1 VQARAVAFPPSG
13 GLPARSLSSERLEA
27 RGKFF
32 FAGSE
37 KVLLKGVTY
46 GPFAPA
52 ETGDQFRDLKMVEAD
67 LDLMTR
73 LGANTFRTF
82 TVPPRWLLDMA
93 AARGLRVLV
102 GVPWAEHVCF
112 LDSTKLTREIRGTI
126 ARAGEA
132 CAGHPAVAALLIGNE
147 IPSDIVR
154 WYGARRIAAFLGEL
168 AEVAKSADPERLIGY
183 ANFPSTEYLE
193 TDFTDFLAFNVYLHR
208 EEDFTRYLYRL
219 HTLAGDRPLVLT
231 EFGMDSRRE
240 GPAHQATTLSWQ
252 VRTALTMGAAGTFAF
267 SFTDE
272 WFTGGHDIQDWA
284 FGLVDRERRPKPAFE
299 AVQGWYAS
307 DELPTLPEYPKISV
321 VVCAYNAE
329 STMDACL
336 ASLQRLRYPAYEIV
350 VVDDGS
356 RDRTGEIA
364 DGYEGVRVIHQ
375 ENKGLS
381 AARNVGIAASV
392 GEIVAFTDSD
402 CVADPDWLYYL
413 ASTFVASGLPAVGG
427 PNLPPPED
435 SFVASCVAA
444 SPGGPLHVL
453 LDDEEAEHIP
463 GCNMAFRREV
473 LEEINGFDP
482 IFRAAGDDVDLCW
495 RLQERGHRI
504 GFSPAAMVWH
514 FRRNTVEAYIGQ
526 QRGYGKA
533 EALLYFRH
541 PHRFNAL
548 LYSRWRGRIYGGISS
563 LLSWRR
569 PVIYGGVFGRGLFQT
584 LYQPPQSFLAHL
596 PFTFEWNA
604 IATALVLAAVVSRG
618 WVLAA
623 LGLAP
628 LMLTWGACVAAAL
641 RARVDDPADGIRG
654 RLLIALLT
662 YLGPLLRCVERY
674 RWWAR
679 GLSAAE
685 PPRGPREA
693 PLPLSWRDRGFSLAF
708 WSENRL
714 EKETILHQV
723 REAVVTRKYLVLVD
737 QGWSDWDLEVHG
749 GLWSRARIKVATE
762 NHGGERR
769 VLRFKCEL
777 RSSRLASLGTL
788 GAVAAAALAF
798 KLGFLPVVLTGAALA
813 MSIAFV
819 REGLTLGRMLHEELK
834 TVARRARLRHAPA
847 LRDRPARSK

>member
-13 GLPARSLSSERLEA
+13 GLEGRSLSSERLEA

-37 KVLLKGVTY
+37 KVLLKGITY

-52 ETGDQFRDLKMVEAD
+52 GSGDQFPDPRIVETDLG
-67 LDLMTR
+67 LMSE
-73 LGANTFRTF
+73 LGANALKTF
-82 TVPPRWLLDMA
+82 TVPPRWLLDLA
-93 AARGLRVLV
+93 AERGLRVIV

-112 LDSTKLTREIRGTI
+112 LDSKKLTRDIRDTI
-126 ARAGEA
+126 ARAAEA
-132 CAGHPAVAALLIGNE
+132 CEAHPAVAALLVGNE

-154 WYGARRIAAFLGEL
+154 WYGPKRVAAFLGEL
-168 AEVAKSADPERLIGY
+168 VEVVKSRDPERLVGY

-208 EEDFTRYLYRL
+208 EADFARYLYRL

-231 EFGMDSRRE
+231 EFGMDSGRE
-240 GPAHQATTLSWQ
+240 GLEQQASTLSWQ

-272 WFTGGHDIQDWA
+272 WFTGGYEIQDWA
-284 FGLVDRERRPKPAFE
+284 FGLVDRERRPKPAFD
-299 AVQGWYAS
+299 AVRRWYAA

-336 ASLQRLRYPAYEIV
+336 ASLQGLRYPAYEIV
-350 VVDDGS
+350 VVNDGS
-356 RDRTGEIA
+356 RDRTGQIA
-364 DGYEGVRVIHQ
+364 NSYEGVRVIHQ
-375 ENKGLS
+375 ENRGLS
-381 AARNVGIAASV
+381 AARNVGIASAR

-413 ASTFVASGLPAVGG
+413 AATFISSGLPAVGG

-482 IFRAAGDDVDLCW
+482 IFRSAGDDVDLCW
-495 RLQERGHRI
+495 RIQERGHRI

-514 FRRNTVEAYIGQ
+514 FRRNTVQAYIGQ

-563 LLSWRR
+563 LFSWRR

-584 LYQPPQSFLAHL
+584 LYQPPQSVLAQL
-596 PFTFEWNA
+596 PFTFEWNVTA
-604 IATALVLAAVVSRG
+604 AALVLLALASRS
-618 WVLAA
+618 WALAS
-623 LGLAP
+623 LGLVP
-628 LMLTWGACVAAAL
+628 LMLTWGACLTAAL
-641 RARVDDPADGIRG
+641 RARVDAPADEIRG

-674 RWWAR
+674 RGWAR

-685 PPRGPREA
+685 PPRGPRA
-693 PLPLSWRDRGFSLAF
+693 STLPLSWRDRGFSLSF
-708 WSENRL
+708 WSENGL
-714 EKETILHQV
+714 EKEAILHRL
-723 REAVVTRKYLVLVD
+723 REAVVARKYLVLVD
-737 QGWSDWDLEVHG
+737 QGWSDWDLEIHG
-749 GLWSRARIKVATE
+749 GLWSRARIRVATE

-788 GAVAAAALAF
+788 GVIVLAL
-798 KLGFLPVVLTGAALA
+798 LGLKIGPLPLILTGAALI
-813 MSIAFV
+813 MSVALV
-819 REGLTLGRMLHEELK
+819 REGLSLGRMLHDVLR
-834 TVARRARLRHAPA
+834 TVARRARLHHAPGIQ
-847 LRDRPARSK
+847 DHPAATK

>member
-13 GLPARSLSSERLEA
+13 GLEGRSLSSERLEA

-37 KVLLKGVTY
+37 KVLLKGITY

-52 ETGDQFRDLKMVEAD
+52 GSGDQFPDPRIVETDLG
-67 LDLMTR
+67 LMSE
-73 LGANTFRTF
+73 LGANALKTF
-82 TVPPRWLLDMA
+82 TVPPRWLLDLA
-93 AARGLRVLV
+93 AERGLRVIV

-112 LDSTKLTREIRGTI
+112 LDSKKLTRDIRDTI
-126 ARAGEA
+126 ARAAEA
-132 CAGHPAVAALLIGNE
+132 CEAHPAVAALLVGNE

-154 WYGARRIAAFLGEL
+154 WYGPKRVAAFLGEL
-168 AEVAKSADPERLIGY
+168 VEVVKSRDPERLVGY

-208 EEDFTRYLYRL
+208 EADFARYLYRL

-231 EFGMDSRRE
+231 EFGMDSGRE
-240 GPAHQATTLSWQ
+240 GLEQQASTLSWQ
-252 VRTALTMGAAGTFAF
+252 VRTALTMGAAGTCAF

-272 WFTGGHDIQDWA
+272 WFTGGYEIQDWA
-284 FGLVDRERRPKPAFE
+284 FGLVDRERRPKPAFD
-299 AVQGWYAS
+299 AVRRWYAA

-336 ASLQRLRYPAYEIV
+336 ASLQGLRYPAYEIV
-350 VVDDGS
+350 VVNDGS
-356 RDRTGEIA
+356 RDRTGQIA
-364 DGYEGVRVIHQ
+364 DSYEGVRVIHQ
-375 ENKGLS
+375 ENRGLS
-381 AARNVGIAASV
+381 AARNVGIASAR

-413 ASTFVASGLPAVGG
+413 AATFISSGLPAVGG

-482 IFRAAGDDVDLCW
+482 IFRSAGDDVDLCW
-495 RLQERGHRI
+495 RIQERGHRI

-514 FRRNTVEAYIGQ
+514 FRRNTVQAYIGQ

-563 LLSWRR
+563 LFSWRR

-584 LYQPPQSFLAHL
+584 LYQPPQSVLAQL
-596 PFTFEWNA
+596 PFTFEWNVTA
-604 IATALVLAAVVSRG
+604 AALVLLALASRS
-618 WVLAA
+618 WALAS
-623 LGLAP
+623 LGLVP
-628 LMLTWGACVAAAL
+628 LMLTWGACLTAAL
-641 RARVDDPADGIRG
+641 RARVDAPADEIRG

-674 RWWAR
+674 RGWAR

-685 PPRGPREA
+685 PPRGPRA
-693 PLPLSWRDRGFSLAF
+693 STLPLSWRDRGFSLSF
-708 WSENRL
+708 WSENGL
-714 EKETILHQV
+714 EKEAILHRL
-723 REAVVTRKYLVLVD
+723 REAVVARKYLVLVD
-737 QGWSDWDLEVHG
+737 QGWSDWDLEIHG
-749 GLWSRARIKVATE
+749 GLWSRARIRVATE

-788 GAVAAAALAF
+788 GVIVLAL
-798 KLGFLPVVLTGAALA
+798 LGLKIGPLPLILTGAALI
-813 MSIAFV
+813 MSVALV
-819 REGLTLGRMLHEELK
+819 REGLSLGRMLHDVLR
-834 TVARRARLRHAPA
+834 TVARRARLHHAPGIQ
-847 LRDRPARSK
+847 DHPAATK

>member
-1 VQARAVAFPPSG
+1 MQARAVSFQPSG
-13 GLPARSLSSERLEA
+13 GLGSQSMSREQLDA

-52 ETGDQFRDLKMVEAD
+52 GSGDQFPEPGVVSTDLS
-67 LDLMTR
+67 LMSE
-73 LGANTFRTF
+73 LGANTLRTF
-82 TVPPRWLLDMA
+82 TVPPRWLLDLA
-93 AARGLRVLV
+93 AEHGLRVIV

-112 LDSTKLTREIRGTI
+112 LDSKRLTCEIRATI
-126 ARAGEA
+126 AGAAEA
-132 CAGHPAVAALLIGNE
+132 CQEHPAVGALLVGNE

-154 WYGARRIAAFLGEL
+154 WYGPKRVARFLREL
-168 AEVAKSADPERLIGY
+168 AEIVKSRDPERLVGY

-208 EEDFTRYLYRL
+208 EEDFTKYLSRL

-231 EFGMDSRRE
+231 EFGMDSSRQ
-240 GPAHQATTLSWQ
+240 GPEQQASTLSWQ
-252 VRTALTMGAAGTFAF
+252 VRAALTMGAAGTFAF

-284 FGLVDRERRPKPAFE
+284 FGLVDRQRRKKPAFS
-299 AVQGWYAS
+299 AVQRWYGA
-307 DELPTLPEYPKISV
+307 DELPSLPEYPKISV

-356 RDRTGEIA
+356 RDRTGQIA
-364 DGYEGVRVIHQ
+364 DSYEGVRVIHQ

-381 AARNVGIAASV
+381 AARNVAIAASAGDV
-392 GEIVAFTDSD
+392 VAFTDSD

-413 ASTFVASGLPAVGG
+413 AATFISSELPAVGG
-427 PNLPPPED
+427 PNVPPPED

-473 LEEINGFDP
+473 LDEINGFDP
-482 IFRAAGDDVDLCW
+482 IFRSAGDDVDVCW
-495 RLQERGHRI
+495 RIQERGHRI

-514 FRRNTVEAYIGQ
+514 FRRNTVQAYVGQ

-563 LLSWRR
+563 LFSLRR

-596 PFTFEWNA
+596 PFTLEWNA
-604 IATALVLAAVVSRG
+604 TAAALVLLALASRSWG
-618 WVLAA
+618 LGA
-623 LGLAP
+623 LGVAP
-628 LMLTWGACVAAAL
+628 LMLTWGACLTAAL
-641 RARVDDPADGIRG
+641 RARVDARADAVQG

-662 YLGPLLRCVERY
+662 YVGPLLRCVERY
-674 RWWAR
+674 RWWGR

-685 PPRGPREA
+685 PPRDSRAATP
-693 PLPLSWRDRGFSLAF
+693 PLSWRDRAFSLSF
-708 WSENRL
+708 WSENGL
-714 EKETILHQV
+714 EKETILHKV
-723 REAVVTRKYLVLVD
+723 REALVARRYPVLVD

-749 GLWSRARIKVATE
+749 GLWSRGRIKVATE

-777 RSSRLASLGTL
+777 RSSRLAGLGTL
-788 GAVAAAALAF
+788 GSVTLAVLGL
-798 KLGFLPVVLTGAALA
+798 KIGFLPVILTAVAMVMGVAL
-813 MSIAFV
+813 V
-819 REGLTLGRMLHEELK
+819 RESLNLGRVLHEVLRA
-834 TVARRARLRHAPA
+834 VARHAKLHHAPA
-847 LRDRPARSK
+847 LRDQPDRAK

>member
-1 VQARAVAFPPSG
+1 
-13 GLPARSLSSERLEA
+13 
-27 RGKFF
+27 
-32 FAGSE
+32 
-37 KVLLKGVTY
+37 
-46 GPFAPA
+46 
-52 ETGDQFRDLKMVEAD
+52 MVETD

-73 LGANTFRTF
+73 VGANTLRTF
-82 TVPPRWLLDMA
+82 TVPPRWLLDLA

-112 LDSTKLTREIRGTI
+112 LDSKKLTREIRATI
-126 ARAGEA
+126 AQAAET
-132 CAGHPAVAALLIGNE
+132 CADHPAVAAMLIGNE

-154 WYGARRIAAFLGEL
+154 WYGARRIAALLGEL
-168 AEVAKSADPERLIGY
+168 AQVVKSRDPERLIGY

-193 TDFTDFLAFNVYLHR
+193 TDFTDFLALNVYLHR

-231 EFGMDSRRE
+231 EFGMDSGRE
-240 GPAHQATTLSWQ
+240 GPAHQASTLSWQ
-252 VRTALTMGAAGTFAF
+252 VRTGLTMGAAGTFAF

-284 FGLVDRERRPKPAFE
+284 FGLVDRERRPKPAFD
-299 AVQGWYAS
+299 AVRRWYAS
-307 DELPTLPEYPKISV
+307 DELPTLPEYPKMSV

-336 ASLQRLRYPAYEIV
+336 ASLQRLRYPAHEIV

-381 AARNVGIAASV
+381 AARNVGIAAST

-413 ASTFVASGLPAVGG
+413 AATFVSSGLPAVGG

-444 SPGGPLHVL
+444 SPGGPLRVL

-473 LEEINGFDP
+473 LDEINGFDP
-482 IFRAAGDDVDLCW
+482 IFRSAGDDVDLCW

-514 FRRNTVEAYIGQ
+514 FRRNTVEAYMGQ

-596 PFTFEWNA
+596 PFTFEWNVGAA
-604 IATALVLAAVVSRG
+604 ILVLVALVSRS
-618 WVLAA
+618 WMLAA
-623 LGLAP
+623 LGLIP
-628 LMLTWGACVAAAL
+628 LMVTWASCLAAAL
-641 RARVDDPADGIRG
+641 HARVDPTADDIGG

-674 RWWAR
+674 RWWVR

-685 PPRGPREA
+685 PPRGSPRST
-693 PLPLSWRDRGFSLAF
+693 LPLSWRDFAFSVAF
-708 WSENRL
+708 WSENGL
-714 EKETILHQV
+714 GKETLLHRL
-723 REAVVTRKYLVLVD
+723 REAVAARKYLVLVD
-737 QGWSDWDLEVHG
+737 QGWRDCDLEVHG
-749 GLWSRARIKVATE
+749 GLWSRARIKVASE

-769 VLRFKCEL
+769 VFRIKCEL
-777 RSSRLASLGTL
+777 RGSRLVSLGALGALTL
-788 GAVAAAALAF
+788 GVLGLKIGILALILTAAVAL
-798 KLGFLPVVLTGAALA
+798 VV
-813 MSIAFV
+813 SVVFV
-819 REGLTLGRMLHEELK
+819 RERLGVGWMLHGALR
-834 TVARRARLRHAPA
+834 TVARRTQLHQAPRLQDDAARWVSGQTCAVC
-847 LRDRPARSK
+847 